1 MSKLHPSPLL
11 KSAKMLFLEP
21 IHDDEMGE
29 VKLYDP
35 VPMGDD
41 DDEEGPIME
50 TPMHY
55 RARKQSLS
63 VILKEF
69 VQAPKSLLV
78 SGVLATLC
86 ILILTISSFTIHTP
100 GSFVRIRTLS
110 QQNSLQPD
118 FVDAG
123 EGPSPELGGTK
134 RCGSFPSQAEQY
146 GCVFDL
152 MNYGF
157 TAPECFYQDLY
168 EEALATGPWPWY
180 IGENLTLPLPQDVEI
195 LKRSVETWTQIRYHY
210 QHCVYTMKIIARAV
224 EDDDILVPQEIARDY
239 HRNHCENLV
248 GRYEAGEW
256 GNGEVMNTW
265 IRMLYNP
272 CVRLSEINNEDVGYA

>member
-1 MSKLHPSPLL
+1 MK
-11 KSAKMLFLEP
+11 P

-29 VKLYDP
+29 VKLYDA

-50 TPMHY
+50 PPCITGHESKVSAWFCENSFKHQSRSSFQEFSPHCVFSS
-55 RARKQSLS
+55 SLS
-63 VILKEF
+63 RASQSIR
-69 VQAPKSLLV
+69 QA
-78 SGVLATLC
+78 
-86 ILILTISSFTIHTP
+86 H
-100 GSFVRIRTLS
+100 FVRIRTLS

-118 FVDAG
+118 FVDRG

-195 LKRSVETWTQIRYHY
+195 LKRSVETWTQIKYHY

-248 GRYEAGEW
+248 GRYESGEW